1 MKIINEYIQKIQA
14 GNKQALEEFVIQMS
28 PLIKKYASKIH
39 FLEYEDSL
47 QELYVALLECI
58 PYLDYTKDSSKL
70 LKYIQESI
78 IHKYYFLCK
87 KYLSL
92 PEMQSI
98 EITDQIDDLGTRDFF
113 EETIFDNDYKN
124 YLELLNK
131 SDHTKAQIMYLS
143 TYAQLSDKEISKI
156 LGISR
161 QYVNRIK
168 KIALDNFLKQY
179 S

>member
-1 MKIINEYIQKIQA
+1 
-14 GNKQALEEFVIQMS
+14 
-28 PLIKKYASKIH
+28 
-39 FLEYEDSL
+39 
-47 QELYVALLECI
+47 
-58 PYLDYTKDSSKL
+58 
-70 LKYIQESI
+70 
-78 IHKYYFLCK
+78 
-87 KYLSL
+87 
-92 PEMQSI
+92 MQSI
-98 EITDQIDDLGTRDFF
+98 EITDQIDNLGTRDFF

-131 SDHTKAQIMYLS
+131 TDHTKAQIMYLS